1 MHPIPATIGR
11 YKVLRELGRGAM
23 GVVYLAADPVIG
35 RQVAIKVLWPAAGPA
50 EGERLADEA
59 RVSGRLTHP
68 HIVQT
73 FDAGED
79 DGHPFVVMQYIEG
92 QTLARVLTDPERPTL
107 DTKLRWMGE
116 LCDGLQ
122 YAHQAR
128 VIHRDIKPSNLLID
142 SGGGLRILDFGIA
155 KILST
160 SQASFS
166 SVGTPAYMAPEQYSR
181 APVDARTDVFSVGLV
196 LFEVVSHRRALHGDS
211 PAQILGQ
218 VMMGDMPR
226 LAAVVPGVDPELAAI
241 CDRATAREPAH
252 RFQTAREL
260 GEALATVR
268 TRAASVRHAPVPA
281 APEPAAPA
289 PAAPPPTAATVPSG
303 EKPIAVPRSEP
314 AAAPAAAIAPAPAAA
329 PLSSPPDP
337 PRKAAAWWTA
347 ATTTRWR
354 FTLPA
359 AAVSSILVA
368 LLVFGPQRSAAPTP
382 SPGPVASPPMQ
393 ASEPPAVAAAKP
405 PAPIAPGPARP
416 DSMQTSAATAAV
428 APGATP
434 ATPPPAPALGRLRLS
449 ADLPGATFTTEI
461 RGVTKTLS
469 SSEPNVL
476 PPGAYR
482 IRAAYVDGDQSMGA
496 AGQSAYRF
504 ETVDVAA
511 GKTTTTEFTLGVPL
525 WRNRFEQALR
535 KPAGQRAAILERS
548 HQRLKELNGI
558 APGDDERYAKAAAEQ
573 QLVTLVKGD
582 FVFDEGL
589 PGFLQF
595 TKVDVRVEGKA
606 DPIVLVG
613 GPANTAELLRGRHA
627 FTAEVNL
634 HARDYQGPPGR
645 TLTCSGAFS
654 VPGGPVPLPLKV
666 DVIARLEPA
675 PTGQNAGRKAFVEC
689 QIGGST
695 PLRPNPIPHA
705 ALSVRVNGNGAGV
718 AGATVTAQPPDGAP
732 SKHVTD
738 RDGVA
743 DFGEMSPGRYD
754 VTVNVAGFRHAPA
767 VVDLQAGTP
776 KRLLVNLRRAD
787 RSDTTSDDGRFAFRV
802 PAGRYD
808 VRLECPGYKAIV
820 YSRVKI
826 SEAFGVQFD
835 VRLERG
841 SETET
846 VAPKGGRG
854 VAGGGTIAGTV
865 TNSRGEPV
873 RDVLILAV
881 AVP

>member
-92 QTLARVLTDPERPTL
+92 QTLARVLTEPERPTL

-196 LFEVVSHRRALHGDS
+196 LFEVVTHRRALHGDS

-218 VMMGDMPR
+218 VMMGEMPR
-226 LAAVVPGVDPELAAI
+226 LAAVAPGVDPELAAI

-260 GEALATVR
+260 GEALAAVRAREASARRTVSPSPAESNALS
-268 TRAASVRHAPVPA
+268 AAG
-281 APEPAAPA
+281 
-289 PAAPPPTAATVPSG
+289 PPTAATVPSG
-303 EKPIAVPRSEP
+303 EKAIATPRSEP
-314 AAAPAAAIAPAPAAA
+314 AAAPAAPIAPAA
-329 PLSSPPDP
+329 PLPSPPAP
-337 PRKAAAWWTA
+337 PRNATAWWTA
-347 ATTTRWR
+347 ATTTPWR
-354 FTLPA
+354 FTLPT
-359 AAVSSILVA
+359 AAVGSILVA
-368 LLVFGPQRSAAPTP
+368 LLVFGPQRSAAPTS
-382 SPGPVASPPMQ
+382 SPGPGVSSPMQ
-393 ASEPPAVAAAKP
+393 TTEPPAVAAATP
-405 PAPIAPGPARP
+405 PAPIAPEPARP
-416 DSMQTSAATAAV
+416 EAMPAPAATGAV
-428 APGATP
+428 VPATTP
-434 ATPPPAPALGRLRLS
+434 AATPPAPALGRLRLS
-449 ADLPGATFTTEI
+449 ADLQGATFTTEI

-469 SSEPNVL
+469 SPEPNVL
-476 PPGAYR
+476 PPGRYQV
-482 IRAAYVDGDQSMGA
+482 RAAYVDRDQAMGA
-496 AGQSAYRF
+496 IDQLAYRF
-504 ETVDVAA
+504 QTADVAP
-511 GKTTTTEFTLGVPL
+511 GQTTTASFVLEIPL
-525 WRNRFEQALR
+525 WRNRFEGALR

-548 HQRLKELNGI
+548 HQRLKELDGI
-558 APGDDERYAKAAAEQ
+558 APGDEERYAKAAAEQ
-573 QLVTLVKGD
+573 QLVSLVKGD
-582 FVFDEGL
+582 FVFDEGF
-589 PGFLQF
+589 PGFLQY
-595 TKVDVRVEGKA
+595 TKVDVRVDGKSE
-606 DPIVLVG
+606 PIVLVG
-613 GPANTAELLRGRHA
+613 GPPNTAELSRGRHA
-627 FTAEVNL
+627 FTADVNL
-634 HARDYQGPPGR
+634 HSRDYQGPPGR

-675 PTGQNAGRKAFVEC
+675 PTGRKAFVEC
-689 QIGGST
+689 QIGAST
-695 PLRPNPIPHA
+695 PLRPSPIPRA
-705 ALSVRVNGNGAGV
+705 ALTVRVNGNGEGV
-718 AGATVTAQPPDGAP
+718 AGATVTAQLQDGAP
-732 SKHVTD
+732 LKHVTD

-743 DFGEMSPGRYD
+743 DFGDISPGRYD
-754 VTVNVAGFRHAPA
+754 VTVTVAGFRHAPA

-776 KRLLVNLRRAD
+776 KRLLVNLKRAD
-787 RSDTTSDDGRFAFRV
+787 RSDTTSDGGRFAFRV

-808 VRLECPGYKAIV
+808 IRLECPGYKSV
-820 YSRVKI
+820 FYPRVKI

-835 VRLERG
+835 VRLEPGR
-841 SETET
+841 ETET
-846 VAPKGGRG
+846 VTPKGGRG
-854 VAGGGTIAGTV
+854 VAGGGTIAGLV

-873 RDVLILAV
+873 RDALILAV